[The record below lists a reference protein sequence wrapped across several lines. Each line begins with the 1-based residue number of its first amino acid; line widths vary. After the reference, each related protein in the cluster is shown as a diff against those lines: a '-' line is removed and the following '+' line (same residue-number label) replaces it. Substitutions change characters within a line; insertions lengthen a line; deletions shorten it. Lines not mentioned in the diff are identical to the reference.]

1 MGAWLGLDLGEKR
14 VGVAICE
21 ESLSVATG
29 LETLEFQ
36 GRKHLA
42 ESLKKLITEYQ
53 SKKVVV
59 GHPLTLQGKSGIAAG
74 KIEEIFRW
82 LQSQIPEV
90 EWVLWDE
97 RLTTKEVERV
107 LLQADLSRDKRK
119 QVRDQLAA
127 QRILQNYVD
136 AHRCHSRESGNP
148 LDPPV
153 KPGDDK

>member
-14 VGVAICE
+14 VGVALCD

-29 LETLEFQ
+29 LETLQFQ

-42 ESLKKLITEYQ
+42 ESLKKLIADYQ
-53 SKKVVV
+53 VKKMVV

-74 KIEEIFRW
+74 KIEETFRW
-82 LQSQIPEV
+82 LQSQMPEI

-107 LLQADLSRDKRK
+107 LLDADLSRQRRK
-119 QVRDQLAA
+119 EVRDQLAA

-136 AHRCHSRESGNP
+136 FSKSRKAE
-148 LDPPV
+148 
-153 KPGDDK
+153 